1 MGIRV
6 LLRSFLEGD
15 DRFQNAKDRRQ
26 ERRENDDCSVPSE
39 KLMEGESTREE
50 ETVEMVEIAERG
62 EKNRSPARAES
73 H

>member
-1 MGIRV
+1 
-6 LLRSFLEGD
+6 
-15 DRFQNAKDRRQ
+15 
-26 ERRENDDCSVPSE
+26 
-39 KLMEGESTREE
+39 MEGESTREE

>member
-1 MGIRV
+1 MIV
-6 LLRSFLEGD
+6 SK
-15 DRFQNAKDRRQ
+15 NAKDRRQ